1 MIHLP
6 TLLTQIAVILLAGFE
21 MWGYCALVLSI
32 AIAGKFGGVSAAARF
47 SGLPWREACAL
58 GALMNARGLVELVI
72 LDVGLE
78 IGLISPPLFTMM
90 VIMALVTTVI
100 TTPLLER
107 IHPSPAAVLTSPDA

>member
-1 MIHLP
+1 
-6 TLLTQIAVILLAGFE
+6 
-21 MWGYCALVLSI
+21 
-32 AIAGKFGGVSAAARF
+32 
-47 SGLPWREACAL
+47 
-58 GALMNARGLVELVI
+58 MNARGLVELVI

-90 VIMALVTTVI
+90 VIMAPVTTVI